1 MLFFLCVVFVLSGAA
16 GLIYESIWVRYL
28 GLFVGHGAYA
38 QVLVL
43 VIFLGGMSAGA
54 LVAGQRT
61 VRLREPV
68 KWFAYVE
75 LAIGLLGLV
84 FHDVFVWTTH
94 QAYTSLFPALGPGL
108 SHTIAKWAIAA
119 LLILPQSV
127 LLGASFPLMSA
138 GAIRRIPH
146 RAGNTISLLYFTNS
160 LGAAGGVLL
169 AGYVLVGIAGLPGTL
184 LVAAITNLVVAGAVL
199 VATRSRGEDRADAA
213 VPDAPAQGSPISD
226 SAIGATGEPDAV
238 PLSLSLRRLLL
249 AVSFGTAV
257 SSFIYEIGW
266 IRMLSLV
273 LGSATHSFELMLS
286 SFILGLA
293 CGAFAIRRRSDA
305 GAASVRTLALVQ
317 IAMGVL
323 AVATLPVYLQSF
335 QWMAGFMAAFARNDA
350 GYRAFGIARY
360 FICLAVMLPATFCA
374 GMTLPLLTR
383 LLLRGGTG
391 ERAIGQVY
399 AVNTLGSIVGVVAA
413 ALVLLPL
420 LGLKWLLVGGA
431 AIDIVLGAVLLGQS
445 ESSSARPTWARR
457 WVPVLVAGA
466 WLALVG
472 ATTQFDRSIL
482 TSGVFRYG
490 SARKSGSAKVPFYA
504 DGRTATVS
512 VRRLSTGGLSLAT
525 NGKPDASLGGEW
537 FRAIGDPTPFSHDAS
552 TQMLLPLITLAHVP
566 SAHRGAVIGLGSGMS
581 SHTLLGN
588 PRLERVVTIEIEP
601 EMLRASR
608 LFYPANRRVFD
619 DPRST
624 IAIDDARSYFAA
636 RGERYDLILSEP
648 SNPWV
653 AGVSGLFTTEFYGH
667 VRRFLTPQ
675 GIFGQWL
682 HLSEINDGLVMSV
695 VRALAEQFPSYAL
708 YSVGGND
715 ILIVASTQSALPV
728 PDWSILSRSGTAE
741 DLRRILPLTR
751 PIMDRLHM
759 ADASTLAPLA
769 AGGGGNSDFYPSLDL
784 GAERTRYL
792 NEGAG
797 GFTGLSSE
805 RFALAPLLEG
815 RRFRVDGERYTP
827 MSEVPRLDALELG
840 ARLRDERLDDAP
852 TWISGVAERVRNVER
867 LIAADRPPVDWLAF
881 VGAATEAEAARSGG
895 AVGVA
900 DSAYFGSL
908 RRYLSRQSAPAVVGA
923 AVDFLHGLAAW
934 DFREASAAADVLL
947 PAAQRGE
954 VWLSPALLRE
964 GTVVA
969 RLRLGDV
976 RGARVALEQTSKL
989 GGRPHG
995 DLRGDLVVAWV
1006 QRAERA
1012 ERAAN
1017 RDSRPSGS
1025 R

>member
-1 MLFFLCVVFVLSGAA
+1 MLIFLCAIFVLSGAA

-54 LVAGQRT
+54 LAAGQRT
-61 VRLREPV
+61 VRLREPL

-75 LAIGLLGLV
+75 LGVGLLGLV

-94 QAYTSLFPALGPGL
+94 VAYTTVFPSLGPGL
-108 SHTIAKWAIAA
+108 PHTVAKWVIAA
-119 LLILPQSV
+119 LLILPQSL

-138 GAIRRIPH
+138 GAIRRMPQ

-169 AGYVLVGIAGLPGTL
+169 AGFVLVGIAGLPGTL

-199 VATRSRGEDRADAA
+199 VAVRSRVDAETGEAAEVEADARS
-213 VPDAPAQGSPISD
+213 DA
-226 SAIGATGEPDAV
+226 DADGV
-238 PLSLSLRRLLL
+238 PLTLTLRRLLL

-293 CGAFAIRRRSDA
+293 CGALAIRRRSDA

-323 AVATLPVYLQSF
+323 AVATLPVYLRSF
-335 QWMAGFMAAFARNDA
+335 HWMADFMAAFSRNSA
-350 GYRAFGIARY
+350 GYQAFGIGR
-360 FICLAVMLPATFCA
+360 FIICLAVMLPATFCA

-383 LLLRGGTG
+383 LLLRGGSG

-431 AIDIVLGAVLLGQS
+431 AIDVVLGAVLLRVGDPSRAEGSRVRQ
-445 ESSSARPTWARR
+445 WA
-457 WVPVLVAGA
+457 PVLAATA
-466 WLALVG
+466 WLGLVG
-472 ATTQFDRSIL
+472 VTTNFDRSVL
-482 TSGVFRYG
+482 TSGVFRHGTAREVG
-490 SARKSGSAKVPFYA
+490 SLDIPFFA

-512 VRRLSTGGLSLAT
+512 VRRIASGALMLAT
-525 NGKPDASLGGEW
+525 NGKPDASLGPEW
-537 FRAIGDPTPFSHDAS
+537 FHPPAVPRAFTHDAS
-552 TQMLLPLITLAHVP
+552 TQALLPLVTLAHVP
-566 SAHRGAVIGLGSGMS
+566 AARSAAVIGQGSGMS

-588 PRLERVVTIEIEP
+588 PQLERLVTIEIEP

-608 LFYPANRRVFD
+608 MFYPANRRVFD

-624 IAIDDARSYFAA
+624 FAIDDARSYFSA

-653 AGVSGLFTTEFYGH
+653 AGVSGLFTTEFYGI
-667 VRRFLTPQ
+667 VREYLTPR
-675 GIFGQWL
+675 GVLGQWL
-682 HLSEINDGLVMSV
+682 HLSEINDGLVLSV
-695 VRALAEQFPSYAL
+695 VRAVAEQFPSYAL
-708 YSVGGND
+708 YAVGGND
-715 ILIVASTQSALPV
+715 ILIVASMQPTLPE
-728 PDWSILSRSGTAE
+728 PDWSVLQRPGTRE
-741 DLRRILPLTR
+741 DLARIVPLT
-751 PIMDRLHM
+751 PAIMNRLHI
-759 ADASTLAPLA
+759 ADGSTLAPLA
-769 AGGGGNSDFYPSLDL
+769 AGGGGKSDFYPSLDL
-784 GAERTRYL
+784 GSERTRYL
-792 NEGAG
+792 SQGAD
-797 GFTGLSSE
+797 GFIGLSGE
-805 RFALAPLLEG
+805 RFALALLLEG
-815 RRFRVDGERYTP
+815 RKFRVDGERYTP
-827 MSEVPRLDALELG
+827 AVDVPRLDALELG
-840 ARLRDERLDDAP
+840 ARLRDQRFDGAPSWILGVSERARSVD
-852 TWISGVAERVRNVER
+852 R
-867 LIAADRPPVDWLAF
+867 LIASDTPPVDWLGF
-881 VGAATEAEAARSGG
+881 VGAVSEAEAARSGG
-895 AVGVA
+895 AVGVV
-900 DSAYFGSL
+900 DSAYFAVV
-908 RRYLSRQSAPAVVGA
+908 RRYLERQHAPVLVSAAI
-923 AVDFLHGLAAW
+923 DFIHGLASW
-934 DFREASAAADVLL
+934 DFAEASRAAELLL
-947 PAAQRGE
+947 PAAARGE
-954 VWLSPALLRE
+954 YWLSPNLLRE
-964 GTVVA
+964 GTVAA

-976 RGARVALEQTSKL
+976 RGAHTALNQL
-989 GGRPHG
+989 AQAGGRPRG
-995 DLRGDLVVAWV
+995 DLRGDLVAAWV
-1006 QRAERA
+1006 ERA
-1012 ERAAN
+1012 ERDQKVRA
-1017 RDSRPSGS
+1017 RPTVA